1 MIQELVDIAIGK
13 IQRMEST
20 ALRYSEKGFVVAFSG
35 GKDSQVVLKLAELA
49 NVKFEGIYKLTTI
62 DPPEN
67 VLFIRHH
74 YPNVKIVRPKLTFS
88 QLVAKKGFLPSRQ
101 KRYCCAEL
109 KENYGAGRVVLTGVR
124 RSESLK
130 RADRAEINL
139 RTRRRHPQW
148 TDGSEDD
155 FYKYQETVVQCLQG
169 KDKLVMNPILDWSLS
184 DVWQFIEFFDLPMN
198 PVYQMGCTR
207 VGCVLCPLSSIE
219 AKRFEIKTWPK
230 LADRWFR
237 VFVRDRRAFV
247 KKSGIDRWGSL
258 SDTEAFSCYLQEKAP
273 DRSLTLD
280 FE

>member
-1 MIQELVDIAIGK
+1 MIQELIETAIGK
-13 IQRMEST
+13 IRRMEST

-35 GKDSQVVLKLAELA
+35 GKDSQVVLCLAEMA
-49 NVKFEGIYKLTTI
+49 DVKFEAIYKLTTI
-62 DPPEN
+62 DPPDN
-67 VLFIRHH
+67 VLFIRHR
-74 YPNVKIVRPKLTFS
+74 YPNVQIIRPKLTFS
-88 QLVAKKGFLPSRQ
+88 QLVAKKGCLPTRH

-124 RSESLK
+124 RSESQK
-130 RADRAEINL
+130 RSDRMEINL
-139 RTRRRHPQW
+139 RTRRRHPKW

-155 FYKYQETVVQCLQG
+155 FYQYQETVVQCLEG
-169 KDKLVMNPILDWSLS
+169 KDKLILNPILDWSVS
-184 DVWQFIEFFDLPMN
+184 DIWQFIRLFKLPVN
-198 PVYQMGCTR
+198 PVYKMGCNR

-219 AKRFEIKTWPK
+219 AKRFEMKTWPK

-237 VFVRDRRAFV
+237 VFVRDRQAYLRRY
-247 KKSGIDRWGSL
+247 GIDKWGGL

>member
-1 MIQELVDIAIGK
+1 MIQELIDIAIGK

-20 ALRYSEKGFVVAFSG
+20 ALRYSEKGFIVAFSG

-49 NVKFEGIYKLTTI
+49 KVKFEGIYNLTTI

-74 YPNVKIVRPKLTFS
+74 YPNVKIMRPKLTFS
-88 QLVAKKGFLPSRQ
+88 QLVAKKGLLPSRQ
-101 KRYCCAEL
+101 KRYCCAVL
-109 KENYGAGRVVLTGVR
+109 KESYGAGRVVLTGVR
-124 RSESLK
+124 RSESQN
-130 RADRAEINL
+130 RADRMDVNI

-155 FYKYQETVVQCLQG
+155 FYKYQETVVQCLKG
-169 KDKLVMNPILDWSLS
+169 KDKLILNPIIDWSQS
-184 DVWQFIEFFDLPMN
+184 DVWQFIKLYNLPVN
-198 PVYQMGCTR
+198 PVYKMGCTR

-219 AKRFEIKTWPK
+219 AKRFEIKMWPK

-237 VFVRDRRAFV
+237 VFVRDRQSFV
-247 KKSGIDRWGSL
+247 KKTVMDKWGNL

>member
-1 MIQELVDIAIGK
+1 MIQNLIDTAIAK

-35 GKDSQVVLKLAELA
+35 GKDSQVVMKLAELA
-49 NVKFEGIYKLTTI
+49 NVKFEGVYSLTTI

-67 VLFIRHH
+67 VLFIRHQ
-74 YPNVKIVRPKLTFS
+74 YPNVKIVRPELTFS
-88 QLVAKKGFLPSRQ
+88 QLVAKKGLLPSRQ

-109 KENYGAGRVVLTGVR
+109 KERYGAGRVVLTGVR

-130 RADRAEINL
+130 RADRMEINI

-148 TDGSEDD
+148 TEGSEDD
-155 FYKYQETVVQCLQG
+155 FYQYQETVVQCLEG
-169 KDKLVMNPILDWSLS
+169 KDKLIMNPILDWSVS
-184 DVWQFIEFFDLPMN
+184 DVWKFIELFELPVN
-198 PVYQMGCTR
+198 PVYKMGCYR
-207 VGCVLCPLSSIE
+207 VGCVLCPLSSIQ
-219 AKRFEIKTWPK
+219 AKRFEIKMWPK
-230 LADRWFR
+230 MADRWFR
-237 VFVRDRRAFV
+237 VFVRDRQAYLM
-247 KKSGIDRWGSL
+247 KSGIDKWDGL

>member
-1 MIQELVDIAIGK
+1 MIHDKIETAIRK

-20 ALRYSEKGFVVAFSG
+20 ALRYSDKGFVVAFSG
-35 GKDSQVVLKLAELA
+35 GKDSQVVMKLAELA
-49 NVKFEGIYKLTTI
+49 DVKFEGIYKLTTI

-67 VLFIRHH
+67 VLFIRHQ
-74 YPNVKIVRPKLTFS
+74 YPSVQIIRPKLTFS
-88 QLVAKKGFLPSRQ
+88 QLVDKKGCMPTRHR
-101 KRYCCAEL
+101 RYCCSEL

-139 RTRRRHPQW
+139 RTRRRNPQW
-148 TDGSEDD
+148 TDGSEDE
-155 FYKYQETVVQCLQG
+155 FYKYQETVVQCLEG
-169 KDKLVMNPILDWSLS
+169 KDKLIMNPIIDWNQS

-198 PVYQMGCTR
+198 PVYQMGCSR

-219 AKRFEIKTWPK
+219 AKRFEMKTWPK

-237 VFVRDRRAFV
+237 VFVRDRRSFM
-247 KKSGIDRWGSL
+247 KKSGIDKWGSL

>member
-1 MIQELVDIAIGK
+1 MVQEIVDIAIEK
-13 IQRMEST
+13 IQRMEYT

-49 NVKFEGIYKLTTI
+49 NVKFEGIYNLTTI

-74 YPNVKIVRPKLTFS
+74 YPNVKIMRPKLTFS
-88 QLVAKKGFLPSRQ
+88 QLVAKKGLLPTRQ
-101 KRYCCAEL
+101 KRYCCAVL
-109 KENYGAGRVVLTGVR
+109 KESYGAGRVVLTGVR
-124 RSESLK
+124 RFQSLN
-130 RADRAEINL
+130 RADRMEINI

-148 TDGSEDD
+148 TDGNEDD

-169 KDKLVMNPILDWSLS
+169 KDKLILNPILDWSQS
-184 DVWQFIEFFDLPMN
+184 DVWQFIKYYELPVN
-198 PVYQMGCTR
+198 PVYQMGCSR

-219 AKRFEIKTWPK
+219 SKRFEIKTWPK

-237 VFVRDRRAFV
+237 VFVRDRHAFV
-247 KKSGIDRWGSL
+247 KKSGRDRWGSL

>member
-1 MIQELVDIAIGK
+1 MIQELIDIAIGK

-20 ALRYSEKGFVVAFSG
+20 ALRYSEKGFIVAFSG

-49 NVKFEGIYKLTTI
+49 KVKFEGIYNLTTI

-74 YPNVKIVRPKLTFS
+74 YPNVKIMRPKLTFS
-88 QLVAKKGFLPSRQ
+88 QLVAKKGLLPSRQ
-101 KRYCCAEL
+101 KRYCCAVL
-109 KENYGAGRVVLTGVR
+109 KESYGAGRVVLTGVR
-124 RSESLK
+124 RSESQN
-130 RADRAEINL
+130 RADRMDVNI

-155 FYKYQETVVQCLQG
+155 FYKYQETVVQCLKG
-169 KDKLVMNPILDWSLS
+169 KDKLILNPIIDWSQS
-184 DVWQFIEFFDLPMN
+184 DVWQFIKLYNLPVN
-198 PVYQMGCTR
+198 PVYKMGCTR

-219 AKRFEIKTWPK
+219 AKRFEIKMWPK

-247 KKSGIDRWGSL
+247 KKSGRDKWGSL
-258 SDTEAFSCYLQEKAP
+258 SDTEAFSCYLHEKAP

>member
-1 MIQELVDIAIGK
+1 MIQEIVDIAIGK

-49 NVKFEGIYKLTTI
+49 NVKFEGVYNLTTI

-74 YPNVKIVRPKLTFS
+74 YPNVTIVRPECTFS
-88 QLVAKKGFLPSRQ
+88 QLVAKKRLMPTRQ
-101 KRYCCAEL
+101 KRYCCAVL
-109 KENYGAGRVVLTGVR
+109 KESYGAGRVVLTGVR
-124 RSESLK
+124 RSESQN
-130 RADRAEINL
+130 RADREEIVI

-148 TDGSEDD
+148 IEGSEDD

-169 KDKLVMNPILDWSLS
+169 KDRLIMNPIIDWSES
-184 DVWQFIEFFDLPMN
+184 DVWQFIEYYELPVN
-198 PVYQMGCTR
+198 PVYKMGCSR

-219 AKRFEIKTWPK
+219 SKRFDIKTWPK

-237 VFVRDRRAFV
+237 VFVRDRRAF
-247 KKSGIDRWGSL
+247 KMKSGIDKWGSL